1 MNILLHW
8 LDKYL
13 EDEPPSSEKMED
25 TNNII
30 QLSPAEQAY
39 KDYFLRRDLL
49 NRKLN
54 LIA

>member
-1 MNILLHW
+1 MNNLMNF

-13 EDEPPSSEKMED
+13 EDEPPVENVEETD
-25 TNNII
+25 NVI

-39 KDYFLRRDLL
+39 KDYFLRRDLV